1 MEIKTANVFTQK
13 MNYLDRIINLY
24 TKKLVIFFLLLAPC
38 VFIKA
43 QITIGTLTSPAK
55 GSLLELKTQET
66 TSPVSSIDISN
77 VTSTK
82 GGLGLPCVS
91 LVDKTTL
98 EPFIS
103 IGDVDWAN
111 ASINK
116 IKDKHIG
123 LMVYNTY
130 TSSDI
135 EVDRNK
141 IFRQGIY
148 TWNGEEWSLAF
159 KNSPQIS
166 FFPCPPFN
174 LPLPAISEAN
184 DPDLSFDLYAVYQQ
198 RFTKSGNNLFT
209 SSNTALDMIPAKS
222 SDKLYSKT
230 ELDYVV
236 VHYDE
241 SVLTISGI
249 DPDGVMKY
257 RVKSVNPKPTSF
269 INILFIIRD

>member
-1 MEIKTANVFTQK
+1 
-13 MNYLDRIINLY
+13 MNYLDRTINLY
-24 TKKLVIFFLLLAPC
+24 TKKLVFFFLLLAPC

-55 GSLLELKTQET
+55 GSLLELKTQEVT
-66 TSPVSSIDISN
+66 FPVSSIDISN

-91 LVDKTTL
+91 LVDRTTL

-130 TSSDI
+130 TSSDT

-148 TWNGEEWSLAF
+148 TWNGEEWDLAF
-159 KNSPQIS
+159 KSSPQTS

-184 DPDLSFDLYAVYQQ
+184 DPDLVFDLYAVYQQ

-209 SSNTALDMIPAKS
+209 SSNTTLGMIPDKS
-222 SDKLYSKT
+222 SDKLYSKN

-249 DPDGVMKY
+249 DPDGIMKY

-269 INILFIIRD
+269 INIIFIIRD